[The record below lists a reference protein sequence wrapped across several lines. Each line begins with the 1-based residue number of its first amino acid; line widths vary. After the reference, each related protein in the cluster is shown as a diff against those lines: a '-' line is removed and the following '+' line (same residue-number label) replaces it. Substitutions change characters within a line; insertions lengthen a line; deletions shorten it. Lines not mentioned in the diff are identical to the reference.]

1 MAGDLR
7 AQACL
12 TRSAKPCADLAGATE
27 SALHECA
34 PRLFEPTKELENS
47 AEIAA
52 IAGNIAHDFN
62 NLLSI
67 ITTFTLL
74 VLEDLKPDDPARP
87 DLEEVCRAAARARE
101 LARELWELGHR
112 SPSEARVV

>member
-12 TRSAKPCADLAGATE
+12 TSSDEPCAALPGEPE

-34 PRLFEPTKELENS
+34 PRLFEPSERLEHS
-47 AEIAA
+47 EEIAA
-52 IAGNIAHDFN
+52 VAGNMAHDFN

-74 VLEDLKPDDPARP
+74 VLEDLKPGDPARP

-101 LARELWELGHR
+101 LARELGELGKLTG
-112 SPSEARVV
+112 PPPL